1 MRKIYLFVIL
11 FSSFFTVAQNKQLL
25 YNFTPIPQ
33 SLMTNPGADVKYKYY
48 FGIPLLSGVSFQ
60 VGSSGF
66 SAYDL
71 FANNGIDFN
80 TKLRSVVYNA
90 SRNDKV
96 TVNEQIELFSGG
108 FKLGDWM
115 ENKGYISFG
124 MYQEFDFI
132 SYVPRDIAILALDGN
147 RDYLGRSFNLG
158 DLNLK
163 AEMVSVLH
171 VGYHKDINEK
181 LILGARAKIYSSP
194 FNATSTK
201 NSGYILTTP
210 GTTTFYDQVIYADM
224 QLNTSGISKYLDE
237 DYEGDV
243 VADIRKKALFG
254 GDLGLGFDVGFTY
267 YPQKNKQLTASLVD
281 IGFVSHSKDVETYT
295 YKGVYQYEGVNP
307 NFTDANVPKNI
318 YDEFNDAIPLDT
330 LYNKYTTWR
339 PMKFNASYQYSFNN
353 NRGREDCS
361 CSADD
366 NAYKT
371 AVGAQLFVMTAP
383 RAPLMALTGY
393 VRHRVLKGLDLKA
406 TYTVDS
412 YSSSNI
418 GLGMAVNAG
427 KFNMYVLADNLLEYR
442 DLSKANSLSLQ
453 FGFNFVFK
461 DSNDPP

>member
-11 FSSFFTVAQNKQLL
+11 FSSFFTAAQNKQLL

-124 MYQEFDFI
+124 IYQEFDFI

-201 NSGYILTTP
+201 NSGYI
-210 GTTTFYDQVIYADM
+210 
-224 QLNTSGISKYLDE
+224 
-237 DYEGDV
+237 
-243 VADIRKKALFG
+243 
-254 GDLGLGFDVGFTY
+254 
-267 YPQKNKQLTASLVD
+267 
-281 IGFVSHSKDVETYT
+281 
-295 YKGVYQYEGVNP
+295 
-307 NFTDANVPKNI
+307 
-318 YDEFNDAIPLDT
+318 
-330 LYNKYTTWR
+330 
-339 PMKFNASYQYSFNN
+339 
-353 NRGREDCS
+353 
-361 CSADD
+361 
-366 NAYKT
+366 
-371 AVGAQLFVMTAP
+371 
-383 RAPLMALTGY
+383 
-393 VRHRVLKGLDLKA
+393 
-406 TYTVDS
+406 
-412 YSSSNI
+412 
-418 GLGMAVNAG
+418 
-427 KFNMYVLADNLLEYR
+427 
-442 DLSKANSLSLQ
+442 
-453 FGFNFVFK
+453 
-461 DSNDPP
+461 

>member
-1 MRKIYLFVIL
+1 
-11 FSSFFTVAQNKQLL
+11 
-25 YNFTPIPQ
+25 
-33 SLMTNPGADVKYKYY
+33 MTNPGADVKYKYY

-366 NAYKT
+366 KAYKT

-412 YSSSNI
+412 YSLSNI
-418 GLGMAVNAG
+418 GLGMAVNTG

-442 DLSKANSLSLQ
+442 DLSKANSLSFQ